1 MNVNVVNREL
11 KVGQIKMNGVS
22 SSALFLI
29 GDANFLILSSI
40 LDTPFETVT
49 EGPFVP
55 LVTDVPPTQV
65 KETDKLC
72 YIMCLLSKMF
82 LLFL

>member
-22 SSALFLI
+22 SAALFLI
-29 GDANFLILSSI
+29 GDANLLILSSI
-40 LDTPFETVT
+40 LDTPFESVT

-55 LVTDVPPTQV
+55 LVTAVPTTPG
-65 KETDKLC
+65 
-72 YIMCLLSKMF
+72 
-82 LLFL
+82 

>member
-1 MNVNVVNREL
+1 MNLNVVNREL

-29 GDANFLILSSI
+29 GDANLLILTSI
-40 LDTPFETVT
+40 LDTPFESVT

-55 LVTDVPPTQV
+55 LISAVPATRG
-65 KETDKLC
+65 
-72 YIMCLLSKMF
+72 
-82 LLFL
+82 

>member
-22 SSALFLI
+22 PSALFLI
-29 GDANFLILSSI
+29 GDANLLILSSI

-55 LVTDVPPTQV
+55 LVTDVPPTPG
-65 KETDKLC
+65 
-72 YIMCLLSKMF
+72 
-82 LLFL
+82 

>member
-1 MNVNVVNREL
+1 MNVNVVNREF

-55 LVTDVPPTQV
+55 LVTDVPPTPG
-65 KETDKLC
+65 
-72 YIMCLLSKMF
+72 
-82 LLFL
+82 

>member
-1 MNVNVVNREL
+1 MNLNVVNREL

-29 GDANFLILSSI
+29 GDANLLILSSI

-55 LVTDVPPTQV
+55 LVTDVPLLQV
-65 KETDKLC
+65 KETEKLC
-72 YIMCLLSKMF
+72 CIMCPLSKMF
-82 LLFL
+82 LLFR

>member
-1 MNVNVVNREL
+1 MNLNVVNREL

-29 GDANFLILSSI
+29 GDANLLILSSI

-55 LVTDVPPTQV
+55 LVTDVPPTCV
-65 KETDKLC
+65 KETEKLC

>member
-1 MNVNVVNREL
+1 MNLNVVNREL

-29 GDANFLILSSI
+29 GDANLLILTAI
-40 LDTPFETVT
+40 LDTPFESVT

-55 LVTDVPPTQV
+55 LVSAVPTTPG
-65 KETDKLC
+65 
-72 YIMCLLSKMF
+72 
-82 LLFL
+82 

>member
-1 MNVNVVNREL
+1 MNLNVVNREL

-22 SSALFLI
+22 SSALLI
-29 GDANFLILSSI
+29 GDANLLILSSI

-55 LVTDVPPTQV
+55 LVTDVPPTPG
-65 KETDKLC
+65 
-72 YIMCLLSKMF
+72 
-82 LLFL
+82 

>member
-1 MNVNVVNREL
+1 MNWTVVNREI

-29 GDANFLILSSI
+29 GDANLLILSSI
-40 LDTPFETVT
+40 LDTPFESVT

-55 LVTDVPPTQV
+55 LVVDVPTTPG
-65 KETDKLC
+65 
-72 YIMCLLSKMF
+72 
-82 LLFL
+82 

>member
-29 GDANFLILSSI
+29 GDANLLILSSI
-40 LDTPFETVT
+40 LDTPFEAVT

-55 LVTDVPPTQV
+55 LVTDVPPTPG
-65 KETDKLC
+65 
-72 YIMCLLSKMF
+72 
-82 LLFL
+82 